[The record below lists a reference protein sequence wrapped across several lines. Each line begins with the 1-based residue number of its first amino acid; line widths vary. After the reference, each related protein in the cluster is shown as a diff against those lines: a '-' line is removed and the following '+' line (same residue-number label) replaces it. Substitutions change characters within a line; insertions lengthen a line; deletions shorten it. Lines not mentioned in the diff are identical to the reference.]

1 MELQNSVLNRCQA
14 FRQQQIIQ
22 KRSYER
28 QLWPM
33 LPLKSFIEREGS
45 EGDRGLDARK
55 RSMKRWRQWA
65 KAMSIRWRG
74 DFHGRRMLKK
84 GQCNEQRGPKAT
96 LPELAKH
103 WRISRSSSDRSG
115 GPYTGVTCLQNLSE
129 TVSVRRGGDDDT
141 RRLPTGTYSLLSN
154 PPRGEAKSSSRR
166 SSWRQ
171 GPEEWGSTK
180 PMKVQEQRFSSG
192 WATTRPQGAISESL
206 SMGLGL

>member
-1 MELQNSVLNRCQA
+1 M
-14 FRQQQIIQ
+14 
-22 KRSYER
+22 
-28 QLWPM
+28 W
-33 LPLKSFIEREGS
+33 PLKSFIEREGS
-45 EGDRGLDARK
+45 GGDRGLDARR

-115 GPYTGVTCLQNLSE
+115 VPYTGVKILPKLWE
-129 TVSVRRGGDDDT
+129 MVLVRRGGDDDT
-141 RRLPTGTYSLLSN
+141 RRLPTGTCSLLSN

-180 PMKVQEQRFSSG
+180 PMKVQEQHLSSG
-192 WATTRPQGAISESL
+192 RATTGPQGAISESL